1 LQCHQ
6 QFFLAYIEACLFSNV
21 LIFFRSGVVFV
32 FSPSDHHHHYHPPPP
47 AAADISSYCFKQI

>member
-32 FSPSDHHHHYHPPPP
+32 FSPSDHHHHYHPPP
-47 AAADISSYCFKQI
+47 SSSSRHL